1 MARAVGKSR
10 GSMGLPP
17 LGLPG
22 KAEDMVR
29 ITSLKR
35 GARPKLDRTSRA
47 GYSGERVVSRPIAS
61 NPQLMALASAALEEP
76 QGTLYRAGLR
86 DQTPAQGPKFS
97 LRGKTKFG
105 PMEVGAKHP
114 HDSVLRE
121 FRGLIVSQTY
131 LGYVKGA
138 SPRSYFSSTK
148 TTQVFNDSVRYFTL
162 KLDRT
167 DCIHLS
173 TAI

>member
-1 MARAVGKSR
+1 MRATQKSYHSNIMARAVGKSR

-35 GARPKLDRTSRA
+35 GARLKLDRTSQA
-47 GYSGERVVSRPIAS
+47 GYSGERVVSRPIVS

-76 QGTLYRAGLR
+76 QGTPYRASLR

-97 LRGKTKFG
+97 LGGKT
-105 PMEVGAKHP
+105 
-114 HDSVLRE
+114 
-121 FRGLIVSQTY
+121 
-131 LGYVKGA
+131 
-138 SPRSYFSSTK
+138 
-148 TTQVFNDSVRYFTL
+148 
-162 KLDRT
+162 
-167 DCIHLS
+167 
-173 TAI
+173 

>member
-35 GARPKLDRTSRA
+35 GARLKLDRTSQA
-47 GYSGERVVSRPIAS
+47 GYSDERVVSRPIVS
-61 NPQLMALASAALEEP
+61 NPQLMALASAALEKP
-76 QGTLYRAGLR
+76 RGTPSRASPR

-97 LRGKTKFG
+97 LGGKT
-105 PMEVGAKHP
+105 
-114 HDSVLRE
+114 
-121 FRGLIVSQTY
+121 
-131 LGYVKGA
+131 
-138 SPRSYFSSTK
+138 
-148 TTQVFNDSVRYFTL
+148 
-162 KLDRT
+162 
-167 DCIHLS
+167 
-173 TAI
+173 

>member
-35 GARPKLDRTSRA
+35 GARLKLDRTTSQA
-47 GYSGERVVSRPIAS
+47 GYSDERVVSRPIVS
-61 NPQLMALASAALEEP
+61 NPQLMALASAALEKP
-76 QGTLYRAGLR
+76 QGTPYRASPR

-97 LRGKTKFG
+97 LESKT
-105 PMEVGAKHP
+105 
-114 HDSVLRE
+114 
-121 FRGLIVSQTY
+121 
-131 LGYVKGA
+131 
-138 SPRSYFSSTK
+138 
-148 TTQVFNDSVRYFTL
+148 
-162 KLDRT
+162 
-167 DCIHLS
+167 
-173 TAI
+173 